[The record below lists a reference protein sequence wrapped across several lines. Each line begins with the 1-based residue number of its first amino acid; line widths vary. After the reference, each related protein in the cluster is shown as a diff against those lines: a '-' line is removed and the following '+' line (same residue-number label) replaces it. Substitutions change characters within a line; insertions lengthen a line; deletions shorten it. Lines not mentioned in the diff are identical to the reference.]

1 MPTIKAPQR
10 FAITLTGDA
19 ELLRQTPQSWSGLSC
34 SLLRLMTGEPLNSA
48 SLADYGLTVAVEEV
62 ANDPEKA
69 NQLTLTFD
77 A

>member
-34 SLLRLMTGEPLNSA
+34 SLLRLVTGEALNTA
-48 SLADYGLTVAVEEV
+48 SIAEYGLTVAVEEV
-62 ANDPEKA
+62 ENDVA
-69 NQLTLTFD
+69 AADQYRFD
-77 A
+77 L